1 MSRISR
7 NGKSFCWC
15 TGCTYLFGGPFLLGS
30 YRGIIKLLTLGYS
43 WLVECQPREKVWVRW
58 REVPCSVSAEYL
70 SHTGFRLGRGWHQP
84 FQKCHCV
91 NMLGKLVP
99 SWLNLAG
106 GKSTQ
111 LSSETDIN
119 RSFFIPESAPKKL
132 QVTQV
137 AWYLYSHS
145 HSLLPVG
152 FLISLLDSFMLVLAS
167 CWWISP
173 PPSWQSRSSV
183 WNCRFCRWW
192 VSQLQMPWKHV
203 SLHATHRYA
212 RFDV

>member
-1 MSRISR
+1 MDVWWGEKCLLPSRWIPGDLKNGSSVVVFKTNGPTNGSKFYEEWWLHNASHLGSKIMSRISR

-91 NMLGKLVP
+91 NICEYVREACPKLAEFG
-99 SWLNLAG
+99 WR
-106 GKSTQ
+106 STQ

-119 RSFFIPESAPKKL
+119 RTFFIPESAPKRL

-137 AWYLYSHS
+137 AWYLDTVCF
-145 HSLLPVG
+145 LLV
-152 FLISLLDSFMLVLAS
+152 SS
-167 CWWISP
+167 SP
-173 PPSWQSRSSV
+173 
-183 WNCRFCRWW
+183 C
-192 VSQLQMPWKHV
+192 
-203 SLHATHRYA
+203 
-212 RFDV
+212 